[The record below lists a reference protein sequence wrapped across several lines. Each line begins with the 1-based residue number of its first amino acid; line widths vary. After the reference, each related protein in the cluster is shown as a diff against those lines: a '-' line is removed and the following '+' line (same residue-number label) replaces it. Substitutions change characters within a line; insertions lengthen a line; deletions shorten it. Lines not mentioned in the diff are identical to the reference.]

1 MKRFLLLFT
10 LVFSNANSQE
20 LFLKYDNVTWEE
32 LKVLQKD
39 YLQSAEDL
47 SLDLNCPDSVEDL
60 KKAYHLYYS
69 RSNTILGTYYSWD
82 KYLNPDNKFCVV
94 RKISNLVYSTSTETS
109 EHILSV
115 NDARILLSASNDFRF
130 TERGLNNEEYKQKA
144 LETYKHNNK
153 IATELSKKYGSK
165 NRMWKFVRE
174 KRPETWKT
182 DFPDYYKHISA
193 QDYYTFRFIP
203 DNVTFL
209 DWFENSFS
217 QEQKQELIDRVANPG
232 FTESNLELLNK
243 TWKLKSYQFYEHEL
257 IPVPENRKYHIYMN
271 KDTLSMSGT
280 VDCNSTGGS
289 FSLEGYQLKLKL
301 GISTA
306 KGFLTSKSAE
316 QWLKRLAERNPS
328 TPILASHEPLKPP
341 LKIDKTKKN
350 SSESI
355 KIENKSPETT
365 KYKKHEVSQLLGK
378 VITYEINDGELTLI
392 TDSADKLIFQ
402 F

>member
-10 LVFSNANSQE
+10 LVFSNAKSQE

-130 TERGLNNEEYKQKA
+130 TERGLNNELYKQKA
-144 LETYKHNNK
+144 LEIYKHNNK
-153 IATELSKKYGSK
+153 IATELSKKYGGI

-182 DFPDYYKHISA
+182 DFPNYYKNISA
-193 QDYYTFRFIP
+193 QDYYSFRFIP
-203 DNVTFL
+203 DDATIL
-209 DWFENSFS
+209 DWFENYFS

-243 TWKLKSYQFYEHEL
+243 TWKLKSYQFYEQEL
-257 IPVPENRKYHIYMN
+257 IPVPENRKYHFYL
-271 KDTLSMSGT
+271 DGASLDLRGT
-280 VDCNSTGGS
+280 VDCNSTRGS
-289 FSLEGYQLKLKL
+289 FSLEGYQLKLQL
-301 GISTA
+301 GISTLM
-306 KGFLTSKSAE
+306 GCITSKEQANQWINHLNKVKVGSQMNTAIKPTLNKSAPE
-316 QWLKRLAERNPS
+316 TTE
-328 TPILASHEPLKPP
+328 
-341 LKIDKTKKN
+341 
-350 SSESI
+350 
-355 KIENKSPETT
+355 KIENKKDPSLNSEFDII
-365 KYKKHEVSQLLGK
+365 EVSQLLGK
-378 VITYEINDGELTLI
+378 VITYQINNGELTLI
-392 TDSADKLIFQ
+392 TDTADMLIFSQ
-402 F
+402 